1 MTGTAQTL
9 SNIFKQTFPEAEAER
24 IVRLLGNFVK
34 EKVREDVQEV
44 AKAAESHIDK
54 RIERSLSSEIRHV
67 ATKEDVANV
76 KIDLKEEVAGLRVE
90 MKDQKAEIIKWMIA
104 ILIAQTALLITILK

>member
-1 MTGTAQTL
+1 MTSTAQTL
-9 SNIFKQTFPEAEAER
+9 SNIFKQTFPEAEADR

-44 AKAAESHIDK
+44 AKAAENHIDK
-54 RIERSLSSEIRHV
+54 RIERSLSGELKHV
-67 ATKEDVANV
+67 ATKEDVA
-76 KIDLKEEVAGLRVE
+76 ALRGELRAE
-90 MKDQKAEIIKWMIA
+90 MREQKAEIIKWMIA